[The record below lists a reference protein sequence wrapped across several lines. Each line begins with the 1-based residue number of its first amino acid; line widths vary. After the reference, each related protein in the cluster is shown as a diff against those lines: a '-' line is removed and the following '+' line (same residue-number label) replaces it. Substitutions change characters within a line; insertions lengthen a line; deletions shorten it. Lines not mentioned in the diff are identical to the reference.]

1 MESSILQIQNISKNE
16 FISLIES
23 VIDNKLSTLQKE
35 QKPENLTVKETAQF
49 LKVSEQSIHN
59 YIKKGFLPAQ
69 KLGRVLLIKRTDV
82 ENNLTEVKSLKYKR
96 S

>member
-59 YIKKGFLPAQ
+59 YIKKGFLPDQ